1 MNTDVDPEVS
11 RSTLSRL
18 LYEVPLARW
27 DSMML
32 SKCRLKESRL
42 LSEGRRGLP
51 RETGDLR
58 PLWTSGDASKVLL
71 EKRTNRD
78 RQSVG
83 NRRPKTTTDLV
94 PREDELAQRR
104 SSGQSG
110 VSDGSLRERLN
121 LSFRNT

>member
-51 RETGDLR
+51 METGDLR
-58 PLWTSGDASKVLL
+58 LLWASDDASNVLL
-71 EKRTNRD
+71 EKRTMIFMD
-78 RQSVG
+78 RFHPTG
-83 NRRPKTTTDLV
+83 TG
-94 PREDELAQRR
+94 RETSQI
-104 SSGQSG
+104 
-110 VSDGSLRERLN
+110 
-121 LSFRNT
+121 